1 MNNEKMVEQ
10 KDFSFYGNKYSVVK
24 SVQFEIVKKDSRIPV
39 DESVAKNYLSLFKA
53 DPSAKEY
60 TADLDNLTSQ
70 QLLKRLM
77 EFLEEFEFVTYQR
90 AVHIEIHEN
99 YCPEIAK
106 HGGGTSKKVEYHCFR
121 TLDEANEY
129 AKRVKTEKELRGRQ
143 FDIRKCPRCM

>member
-10 KDFSFYGNKYSVVK
+10 KDFSFYGDKYSVVK
-24 SVQFEIVKKDSRIPV
+24 SVQFEIVEKDSRIPA

-77 EFLEEFEFVTYQR
+77 DFLEEFEFVTYQR
-90 AVHIEIHEN
+90 AVHIAIHEN
-99 YCPEIAK
+99 YCSYIAK
-106 HGGGTSKKVEYHCFR
+106 TNGGEGRNVEYHCFK
-121 TLDEANEY
+121 TLAEARNY
-129 AKRVKTEKELRGRQ
+129 AERVHIEKQLRID
-143 FDIRKCPRCM
+143 FCSRCIKKQP

>member
-1 MNNEKMVEQ
+1 MVEQ
-10 KDFSFYGNKYSVVK
+10 KDFSFQSNKYSVVK
-24 SVQFEIVKKDSRIPV
+24 SAQFEIVEKDSRAPAG
-39 DESVAKNYLSLFKA
+39 ESVAMLYLSLFKD

-70 QLLKRLM
+70 QRLKRLM